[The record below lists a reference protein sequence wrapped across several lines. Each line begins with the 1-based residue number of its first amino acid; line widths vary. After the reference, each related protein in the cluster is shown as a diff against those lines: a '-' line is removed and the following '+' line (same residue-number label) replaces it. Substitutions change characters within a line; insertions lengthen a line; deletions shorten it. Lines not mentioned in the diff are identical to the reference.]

1 MEHRSPFQ
9 KTPYIGFAMIIFS
22 WVTAG
27 ITVLAGIAGFVMTR
41 RFVARR
47 LRFVD
52 AIYNPAAPFIIA
64 ALGMLVT
71 WPIAALPLVSATAS
85 ALFGIGA
92 GLGTASGVK
101 ALRRGTA
108 VTR

>member
-1 MEHRSPFQ
+1 MF
-9 KTPYIGFAMIIFS
+9 IFS
-22 WVTAG
+22 WVTFA
-27 ITVLAGIAGFVMTR
+27 ITAIAGVFGFALAR

-52 AIYNPAAPFIIA
+52 AIYSPAAPFFIA
-64 ALGMLVT
+64 ALAMLVS
-71 WPIAALPLVSATAS
+71 WPISILPLVSATAS
-85 ALFGIGA
+85 AFFGIGA

>member
-1 MEHRSPFQ
+1 MSL
-9 KTPYIGFAMIIFS
+9 FAL
-22 WVTAG
+22 VTVAITAVAG
-27 ITVLAGIAGFVMTR
+27 VLGYVWTR

-52 AIYNPAAPFIIA
+52 AIYNPAAPFFIA
-64 ALGMLVT
+64 ALGMLIT
-71 WPIAALPLVSATAS
+71 WPISILPLVSATAS
-85 ALFGIGA
+85 AFFGIGA
-92 GLGTASGVK
+92 GLGTVSGVK

>member
-1 MEHRSPFQ
+1 MF
-9 KTPYIGFAMIIFS
+9 IFS
-22 WVTAG
+22 WVTLAITAVAG
-27 ITVLAGIAGFVMTR
+27 ILGYLWTR

-52 AIYNPAAPFIIA
+52 AIYNPAAPFFIA
-64 ALGMLVT
+64 ALAMLVT
-71 WPIAALPLVSATAS
+71 WPISALPLVSATAS
-85 ALFGIGA
+85 AFFGIGA

>member
-1 MEHRSPFQ
+1 MFV
-9 KTPYIGFAMIIFS
+9 FD
-22 WVTAG
+22 WVSTI
-27 ITVLAGIAGFVMTR
+27 ITVAAGLGGFILTR

-52 AIYNPAAPFIIA
+52 SIYNPAAPFVIA
-64 ALGMLVT
+64 ALAMFVA
-71 WPIAALPLVSATAS
+71 WPVSALPLVTATAS

-92 GLGTASGVK
+92 GLGTVSGVK
-101 ALRRGTA
+101 QLRRGTA

>member
-1 MEHRSPFQ
+1 MF
-9 KTPYIGFAMIIFS
+9 IFS
-22 WVTAG
+22 WVTIAITAIAG
-27 ITVLAGIAGFVMTR
+27 IFGFVIAR

-52 AIYNPAAPFIIA
+52 AIYNPAAPFFIA
-64 ALGMLVT
+64 ALAMLVS
-71 WPIAALPLVSATAS
+71 WPVSILPLVSATAS
-85 ALFGIGA
+85 AFFGIGA

>member
-1 MEHRSPFQ
+1 MPIFAWI
-9 KTPYIGFAMIIFS
+9 TIAITAFAGLFGFI
-22 WVTAG
+22 V
-27 ITVLAGIAGFVMTR
+27 TR

-52 AIYNPAAPFIIA
+52 AIYNPAAPFFIA
-64 ALGMLVT
+64 ALAMLLT
-71 WPIAALPLVSATAS
+71 WPISILPLVSATAS
-85 ALFGIGA
+85 AFFGIGA
-92 GLGTASGVK
+92 GLGTVSGVK

>member
-1 MEHRSPFQ
+1 MFV
-9 KTPYIGFAMIIFS
+9 FD
-22 WVTAG
+22 WVTAV
-27 ITVLAGIAGFVMTR
+27 ITIAAGIAGFIVAR

-52 AIYNPAAPFIIA
+52 AIYNPSAPFIIA
-64 ALGMLVT
+64 ALGMLIT
-71 WPIAALPLVSATAS
+71 WPISALPLVSATAS

-101 ALRRGTA
+101 VLRRGTA